1 MKSKSWHIYKG
12 MSLYTRPRSPF
23 YWGCLRIDKKY
34 YKKSLKTTNRDDAEK
49 LLFAWKSELMTSPD
63 SPIGETGNA
72 FSAHAKKLI
81 RREKNLPPRPSGIEQ
96 WTDTQRLLR
105 RTNGLL
111 DYFGNKDVSHINEVD
126 IEKFIEQLPL
136 NNKPLSTTYL
146 NKHLNLLKRILSSAG
161 KNDIQYPKVRGKKSN
176 PRGYFNL
183 EEYRKLRDGA
193 KDMTGVKFTTQNG
206 TEYEIT
212 SELHSF
218 IIFMTGS
225 MLRPTVSEIYSLKF
239 EDIKVK
245 EIKNGKDKVK
255 YLEFAINRKNRP
267 ALVQTLPTSFYAYE
281 DILERRPK
289 HKQSDYLFAPQ
300 YDNRRTAM
308 RYMSNMF
315 KQLLIELKMQKG
327 KLGEDRTL
335 YSLRHSSLIYN
346 LSQPNVD
353 LLDISRRADTSM
365 KMIQDYYYPQS
376 QLDEKLKDFL
386 RV

>member
-12 MSLYTRPRSPF
+12 MSLYTRKDTPY

-34 YKKSLKTTNRDDAEK
+34 YKKSLRTTDRDEAEK

-63 SPIGETGNA
+63 SPVGEQGNS

-96 WTDTQRLLR
+96 WTDTNRLLR

-111 DYFGNKDVSHINEVD
+111 DYFGNKDVNKITTID
-126 IEKFIEQLPL
+126 IERFFEQLPL
-136 NNKPLSTTYL
+136 NNKPLSTTYM
-146 NKHLNLLKRILSSAG
+146 NKHKNLLKRILDSA
-161 KNDIQYPKVRGKKSN
+161 NRTDIIYPRLRGVKPN
-176 PRGYFNL
+176 PRGYFNIQ
-183 EEYRKLRDGA
+183 EYKKLRDGA
-193 KDMTGVKFTTQNG
+193 LKLVGMTFNTQNG
-206 TEYEIT
+206 SEYQITE
-212 SELHSF
+212 ELHSF

-239 EDIKVK
+239 EDIKVR
-245 EIKNGKDKVK
+245 ELDDVK
-255 YLEFAINRKNRP
+255 YLEFAINRKNKP
-267 ALVQTLPTSFYAYE
+267 MLVQTLPTSYYAYE
-281 DILERRPK
+281 DIIERRPK

-308 RYMSNMF
+308 RYISAQF

-353 LLDISRRADTSM
+353 LLDIARRADTSM

>member
-12 MSLYTRPRSPF
+12 MSLYTRKDTPY

-34 YKKSLKTTNRDDAEK
+34 YKKSLRTTDRDEAEK

-63 SPIGETGNA
+63 SPVGEQGNS

-96 WTDTQRLLR
+96 WTDTNRLLR

-111 DYFGNKDVSHINEVD
+111 DYFGNKDVNKITTID
-126 IEKFIEQLPL
+126 IERFFEQLPL
-136 NNKPLSTTYL
+136 NNKPLSTTYM
-146 NKHLNLLKRILSSAG
+146 NKHKNLLKRILDSA
-161 KNDIQYPKVRGKKSN
+161 NRTDIIYPRLRGVKPN
-176 PRGYFNL
+176 PRGYFNI
-183 EEYRKLRDGA
+183 EEYKKLRDGA
-193 KDMTGVKFTTQNG
+193 LKLVGMTFNTQNG
-206 TEYEIT
+206 SEYQITE
-212 SELHSF
+212 ELHSF

-239 EDIKVK
+239 EDIKVR
-245 EIKNGKDKVK
+245 ELDDVK
-255 YLEFAINRKNRP
+255 YLEFAINRKNKP
-267 ALVQTLPTSFYAYE
+267 MLVQTLPTSYYAYE
-281 DILERRPK
+281 DIIERRPK

-308 RYMSNMF
+308 RYISSQF
-315 KQLLIELKMQKG
+315 KQLLIELNMQKG

-353 LLDISRRADTSM
+353 LLDIARRADTSM

>member
-63 SPIGETGNA
+63 SPVGEQGNS

-96 WTDTQRLLR
+96 WTDTNRLLR

-111 DYFGNKDVSHINEVD
+111 DYFGNKDVNKITTID
-126 IEKFIEQLPL
+126 IERFFEQLPL
-136 NNKPLSTTYL
+136 NNKPLSTTYM
-146 NKHLNLLKRILSSAG
+146 NKHKNLLKRILDSA
-161 KNDIQYPKVRGKKSN
+161 NRTDIIYPKLRGVKPN
-176 PRGYFNL
+176 PRGYFNIQ
-183 EEYRKLRDGA
+183 EYKKLRDGA
-193 KDMTGVKFTTQNG
+193 LKLVGMTFNTQNG
-206 TEYEIT
+206 SEYQITE
-212 SELHSF
+212 ELHSF

-239 EDIKVK
+239 EDIKVR
-245 EIKNGKDKVK
+245 ELDDVK
-255 YLEFAINRKNRP
+255 YLEFAINRKNKP
-267 ALVQTLPTSFYAYE
+267 MLVQTLPTSYYAYE
-281 DILERRPK
+281 DIIERRPK
-289 HKQSDYLFAPQ
+289 HKKSDYLFAPQ

-308 RYMSNMF
+308 RYISSQF
-315 KQLLIELKMQKG
+315 KQLLIELNMQKG

-353 LLDISRRADTSM
+353 LLDIARRADTSM

>member
-12 MSLYTRPRSPF
+12 MSLYTRKDTPY

-34 YKKSLKTTNRDDAEK
+34 YKKSLRTTDRDEAEK

-63 SPIGETGNA
+63 SPVGEQGNS

-96 WTDTQRLLR
+96 WTDTNRLLR

-111 DYFGNKDVSHINEVD
+111 DYFGNKDVNKITTID
-126 IEKFIEQLPL
+126 IERFFEQLPL
-136 NNKPLSTTYL
+136 NNKPLSTTYM
-146 NKHLNLLKRILSSAG
+146 NKHKNLLKRILDSA
-161 KNDIQYPKVRGKKSN
+161 NRTDIIYPRLRGVKPN
-176 PRGYFNL
+176 PRGYFNIQ
-183 EEYRKLRDGA
+183 EYKKLRDGA
-193 KDMTGVKFTTQNG
+193 LKLVGMTFNTQNG
-206 TEYEIT
+206 SEYQITE
-212 SELHSF
+212 ELHSF

-239 EDIKVK
+239 EDIRVR
-245 EIKNGKDKVK
+245 ELDDVK
-255 YLEFAINRKNRP
+255 YLEFAINRKNKP
-267 ALVQTLPTSFYAYE
+267 MLVQTLPTSYYAYE
-281 DILERRPK
+281 DIIERRPK

-308 RYMSNMF
+308 RYISSQF
-315 KQLLIELKMQKG
+315 KQLLIELNMQKG

-353 LLDISRRADTSM
+353 LLDIARRADTSM

>member
-12 MSLYTRPRSPF
+12 MSLYTRKDTPY

-34 YKKSLKTTNRDDAEK
+34 YKKSLRTTDRDEAEK

-63 SPIGETGNA
+63 SPVGEQGNS

-96 WTDTQRLLR
+96 WTDTNRLLR

-111 DYFGNKDVSHINEVD
+111 DYFGNKDVNKITTID
-126 IEKFIEQLPL
+126 IERFFEQLPL
-136 NNKPLSTTYL
+136 NNKPLSTTYM
-146 NKHLNLLKRILSSAG
+146 NKHKNLLKRILDSA
-161 KNDIQYPKVRGKKSN
+161 NRTDIIYPRLRGVKPN
-176 PRGYFNL
+176 PRGYFNIQ
-183 EEYRKLRDGA
+183 EYKKLRDGA
-193 KDMTGVKFTTQNG
+193 LKLVGMTFNTQNG
-206 TEYEIT
+206 SEYQITE
-212 SELHSF
+212 ELHSF

-239 EDIKVK
+239 EDIKVR
-245 EIKNGKDKVK
+245 ELDDVK
-255 YLEFAINRKNRP
+255 YLEFAINRKNKP
-267 ALVQTLPTSFYAYE
+267 MLVQTLPTSYYAYE
-281 DILERRPK
+281 DIIERRPK

-308 RYMSNMF
+308 RYISSQF
-315 KQLLIELKMQKG
+315 KQLLIELNMQKG

-353 LLDISRRADTSM
+353 LLDIARRADTSM

>member
-12 MSLYTRPRSPF
+12 MSLYTRKDTPY

-34 YKKSLKTTNRDDAEK
+34 YKKSLRTTDRDEAEK

-63 SPIGETGNA
+63 SPVGEQGNS

-96 WTDTQRLLR
+96 WTDTNRLLR

-111 DYFGNKDVSHINEVD
+111 DYFGNKDVNKITTID
-126 IEKFIEQLPL
+126 IERFFEQLPL
-136 NNKPLSTTYL
+136 NNKPLSTTYM
-146 NKHLNLLKRILSSAG
+146 NKHKNLLKRILDSA
-161 KNDIQYPKVRGKKSN
+161 NRTDIIYPRLRGVKPN
-176 PRGYFNL
+176 PRGYFNIQ
-183 EEYRKLRDGA
+183 EYKKLRDGA
-193 KDMTGVKFTTQNG
+193 LKLVGMTFNTQNG
-206 TEYEIT
+206 SEYQITE
-212 SELHSF
+212 ELHSF

-239 EDIKVK
+239 EDIKVR
-245 EIKNGKDKVK
+245 ELDDVK
-255 YLEFAINRKNRP
+255 YLEFAINRKNKP
-267 ALVQTLPTSFYAYE
+267 MLVQTLPTSYYAYE
-281 DILERRPK
+281 DIIERRPK

-308 RYMSNMF
+308 RYISAQF
-315 KQLLIELKMQKG
+315 KQLLIELNMQKG

-353 LLDISRRADTSM
+353 LLDIARRADTSM

>member
-12 MSLYTRPRSPF
+12 MSLYTRKDTPY

-34 YKKSLKTTNRDDAEK
+34 YKKSLRTTDRDEAEK

-63 SPIGETGNA
+63 SPVGEQGNS

-96 WTDTQRLLR
+96 WTDTNRLLR

-111 DYFGNKDVSHINEVD
+111 DYFGNKDVNKITTID
-126 IEKFIEQLPL
+126 IERFFEQLPL
-136 NNKPLSTTYL
+136 NNKPLSTTYM
-146 NKHLNLLKRILSSAG
+146 NKHKNLLKRILDSA
-161 KNDIQYPKVRGKKSN
+161 NRTDIIYPRLRGVKPN
-176 PRGYFNL
+176 PRGYFNI
-183 EEYRKLRDGA
+183 EEYKKLRDGA
-193 KDMTGVKFTTQNG
+193 LKLVGMTFNTQNG
-206 TEYEIT
+206 SEYQITE
-212 SELHSF
+212 ELHSF

-239 EDIKVK
+239 EDIKVR
-245 EIKNGKDKVK
+245 ELDDVK
-255 YLEFAINRKNRP
+255 YLEFAINRKNKP
-267 ALVQTLPTSFYAYE
+267 MLVQTLPTSYYAYE
-281 DILERRPK
+281 DIIERRPK

-300 YDNRRTAM
+300 YNNRRTAM
-308 RYMSNMF
+308 RYISAQF
-315 KQLLIELKMQKG
+315 KQLLIELRMQKG

-353 LLDISRRADTSM
+353 LLDIARRADTSM